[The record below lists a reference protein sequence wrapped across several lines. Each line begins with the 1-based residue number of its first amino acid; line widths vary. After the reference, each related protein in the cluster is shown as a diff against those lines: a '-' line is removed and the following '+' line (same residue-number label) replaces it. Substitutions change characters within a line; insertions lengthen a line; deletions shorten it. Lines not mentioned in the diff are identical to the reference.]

1 MHMLLDAFGRALLYC
16 FHPRVMLLSLLPM
29 FLLVAGSWV
38 LVYFFW
44 DSAIAWVLQAFE
56 GSGLVNAVLQW
67 LESWGLTRIRSV
79 LGPAVVLFVSIP
91 VMVVFSLLVVAM
103 FMVPLMSRL
112 VAERRFP
119 GLEKKKGAPVWLGVF
134 WSLGETLLALLLMV
148 LTCPLWLFPPL
159 ALVIPPLI
167 WGWLTYRVMAFDVLA
182 EYASTSE
189 RRLLMK
195 QQRYP
200 LFAMGVVT
208 GYLGTAPALIWASGA
223 MWIAMVPIVL
233 PIAIWLY
240 TLTFAFAGL
249 WFAHYALA
257 ALAQLRQVSG
267 AAPDDQVIEAQVK
280 QVNAPESEL

>member
-1 MHMLLDAFGRALLYC
+1 MKMLLDSFGRAVLYC
-16 FHPRVMLLSLLPM
+16 FHPRVMLFSLLPIL
-29 FLLVAGSWV
+29 LLVVGSWA

-44 DSAIAWVLQAFE
+44 DGAIAWVLQAFD
-56 GSGLVNAVLQW
+56 GNGLVNEVLLW

-91 VMVVFSLLVVAM
+91 VMVVVSLLVVAA
-103 FMVPLMSRL
+103 FMVPLMARL

-119 GLEKKKGAPVWLGVF
+119 ALEKKKGAPGWLGVI
-134 WSLGETLLALLLMV
+134 WSFGETLLALLLMV

-182 EYASTSE
+182 EYASTAE

-195 QQRYP
+195 GHRYP

-223 MWIAMVPIVL
+223 MWIAMAPIVL

-249 WFAHYALA
+249 WFAHYALC
-257 ALAQLRQVSG
+257 ALHQLRQASAGSSDGQVLDVQAREINTHVSG
-267 AAPDDQVIEAQVK
+267 V
-280 QVNAPESEL
+280 